1 MAHEPR
7 CVPDALGNPQSL
19 SRCPAHTEVTAQGAQ
34 GAATTQQ
41 RKAIMSELIP
51 HPDPFDYRHVITR
64 FTCGLVALRNHI
76 ERHNLIEDAPEVCAE
91 IDGALAL
98 FALIDDSEALD
109 YEPEWSA
116 AWDYVRDNMQ
126 KWWD

>member
-1 MAHEPR
+1 M
-7 CVPDALGNPQSL
+7 
-19 SRCPAHTEVTAQGAQ
+19 
-34 GAATTQQ
+34 
-41 RKAIMSELIP
+41 
-51 HPDPFDYRHVITR
+51 
-64 FTCGLVALRNHI
+64 RNHI
-76 ERHNLIEDAPEVCAE
+76 ERHNLIEDGPEVCAE